1 MTAPQHPHESA
12 GGGPSR
18 PGGGRG
24 RAVSATPSSGSDV
37 EDVEPTLRTLAGDP
51 LNRSPEVEAF
61 FGDSYGRVRSFAELL
76 ADQGILRGLI
86 GPREL
91 TRVWERHI
99 LNSAALEPFLP
110 EGLLADVGSGAGLPG
125 MVLAAMDPNRQVV
138 LIEPMER
145 RTAWLFE
152 AAEATGINNVT
163 VVRGR
168 AEEVTDVVEADVI
181 TARAVA
187 PIDKLVKWCAP
198 LLAPTGQMV
207 FLKGRSAL
215 EELERAKYVLR
226 KHGLQ
231 GAVHSAPSIAGVD
244 ATTVVT
250 LTRS

>member
-1 MTAPQHPHESA
+1 MRGLANNGDVADA
-12 GGGPSR
+12 GD
-18 PGGGRG
+18 GGR
-24 RAVSATPSSGSDV
+24 RVSATPGPGSKVD
-37 EDVEPTLRTLAGDP
+37 DVEPALRTLAGDP
-51 LNRSPEVEAF
+51 LNDSPSLEEF
-61 FGDSYGRVRSFAELL
+61 FGESYARVRSFAELL

-99 LNSAALEPFLP
+99 LNSAALAPFLP
-110 EGLLADVGSGAGLPG
+110 EGTLADVGSGAGLPG
-125 MVLAAMDPNRQVV
+125 MVLAAMDPSRPVV

-145 RTAWLFE
+145 RVSWLFE
-152 AAEATGINNVT
+152 AAEATGISNVT

-168 AEEVTDVVEADVI
+168 AEEVSEVVEAEVI

-198 LLAPTGQMV
+198 LLSPSGSMV
-207 FLKGRSAL
+207 FLKGRSAP

-226 KHGLQ
+226 KHGLL
-231 GAVHSAPSIAGVD
+231 GAVHAAPTIEGVEP
-244 ATTVVT
+244 TTVVT

>member
-1 MTAPQHPHESA
+1 
-12 GGGPSR
+12 
-18 PGGGRG
+18 
-24 RAVSATPSSGSDV
+24 V
-37 EDVEPTLRTLAGDP
+37 EDVDPALRTLNGDP
-51 LNRSPEVEAF
+51 LNGSPELEEF
-61 FGDSYGRVRSFAELL
+61 FGDSYGRVRAFAELL

-91 TRVWERHI
+91 TRIWERHI
-99 LNSAALEPFLP
+99 LNSAALAPFLP
-110 EGLLADVGSGAGLPG
+110 EGRLADVGSGAGLPG
-125 MVLAAMDPNRQVV
+125 MVLAAMDPERSVV

-152 AAEATGINNVT
+152 AAASTGIANVT

-168 AEEVTDVVEADVI
+168 AEEVADVVEADVI

-187 PIDKLVKWCAP
+187 SIDKLVKWCAP
-198 LLAPTGQMV
+198 LLSPTGQMV
-207 FLKGRSAL
+207 FLKGRSAPD
-215 EELERAKYVLR
+215 ELERAKYVLR

-231 GAVHSAPSIAGVD
+231 GAVHSAPTIVGVD

>member
-1 MTAPQHPHESA
+1 MNAAEPTD
-12 GGGPSR
+12 GD
-18 PGGGRG
+18 
-24 RAVSATPSSGSDV
+24 RAVTSTPASGSQTLDV
-37 EDVEPTLRTLAGDP
+37 DPALRTLDGDP
-51 LNRSPEVEAF
+51 LNGSAALAEY
-61 FGDSYGRVRSFAELL
+61 FGESYGRVSAFAELL

-99 LNSAALEPFLP
+99 LNSAALAPFLP
-110 EGLLADVGSGAGLPG
+110 EGVLADVGSGAGLPG
-125 MVLAAMDPNRQVV
+125 MVLAAMQPERSVV

-168 AEEVTDVVEADVI
+168 AEEVSEVVAADVI

-187 PIDKLVKWCAP
+187 SVDKLVKWCAP
-198 LLAPTGQMV
+198 LLSDTGRMV
-207 FLKGRSAL
+207 FLKGKSAHD
-215 EELERAKYVLR
+215 ELERAKYVLR

-231 GAVHSAPSIAGVD
+231 GAVHAAPTIAGVEP
-244 ATTVVT
+244 TTVVT